1 MFLFGIM
8 FLNGGVI
15 YMNIDILRNILL
27 FSTVKESDL
36 EKLIAGNHIYQKHYS
51 KGATVHNANETCS
64 TLDIVLSGSLVA
76 YSLSTNG
83 SATTMFQFSQGSV
96 IGANLLF
103 GENHSYPL
111 NIYCLT
117 DCQMIHVDINA
128 VLEFLHDYNF
138 TLHYIKSISQNSQG
152 INQKIA
158 MFTQRTLRENIMD
171 YFKQQAIIQK
181 SSVILLPMSK
191 RQLADY
197 FGVQRPSLFRELKK
211 LKEEDIIEINNHTI
225 TIKKEY

>member
-1 MFLFGIM
+1 
-8 FLNGGVI
+8 
-15 YMNIDILRNILL
+15 MNIDILRNISL
-27 FSTVKESDL
+27 FSAIKESDL
-36 EKLIAGNHIYQKHYS
+36 EKLIAGNHIYRKHYMN
-51 KGATVHNANETCS
+51 GATVHIANETCR

-83 SATTMFQFSQGSV
+83 SATTMFEFSQGSV

-111 NIYCLT
+111 TIYCLT
-117 DCQMIHVDINA
+117 DCQIIHIDINA

-171 YFKQQAIIQK
+171 YFKQQTIIQK

-197 FGVQRPSLFRELKK
+197 LGVQRPSLFRELKK
-211 LKEEDIIEINNHTI
+211 LKEEGIIEINNRTI
-225 TIKKEY
+225 AIKNKY

>member
-1 MFLFGIM
+1 
-8 FLNGGVI
+8 
-15 YMNIDILRNILL
+15 MNIDILRNISL
-27 FSTVKESDL
+27 FSAVKESNL
-36 EKLIAGNHIYQKHYS
+36 EKLIAGNHIYQKHYM
-51 KGATVHNANETCS
+51 KGATVHNANETCR

-83 SATTMFQFSQGSV
+83 SATTMFEFSQGSV

-117 DCQMIHVDINA
+117 DCQIIHIDINA

-171 YFKQQAIIQK
+171 YFKQQTIIQK

-211 LKEEDIIEINNHTI
+211 LKEEGIIEINNRTI
-225 TIKKEY
+225 EIKNKY

>member
-1 MFLFGIM
+1 
-8 FLNGGVI
+8 
-15 YMNIDILRNILL
+15 MNIDILRNILL

-51 KGATVHNANETCS
+51 KGVTVHNANETCR

-83 SATTMFQFSQGSV
+83 SATTMFEFRKGSV

-117 DCQMIHVDINA
+117 DCEIFRIDTNA
-128 VLEFLHDYNF
+128 VLELLHDYNF
-138 TLHYIKSISQNSQG
+138 TLHYIRSISQNSQG

-158 MFTQRTLRENIMD
+158 MFTQRTLRENIMY

-181 SSVILLPMSK
+181 SSVIQLPMSK

-197 FGVQRPSLFRELKK
+197 LGIQRPSLFRELKK
-211 LKEEDIIEINNHTI
+211 LKEEGIIQIDNRTI
-225 TIKKEY
+225 IIKKNTDKSQVQKRLRTVN

>member
-1 MFLFGIM
+1 
-8 FLNGGVI
+8 
-15 YMNIDILRNILL
+15 MNTDILQSIPL
-27 FSTVKESDL
+27 FTTISKSNL
-36 EKLIAGNHIYQKHYS
+36 EKQITDNHIYQRQYM
-51 KGATVHNANETCS
+51 KGVTVHNANDTCR
-64 TLDIVLSGSLVA
+64 TLDIVLAGSLVA

-83 SATTMFQFSQGSV
+83 SSTTIFEFNKGSI

-103 GENHSYPL
+103 GENHNYPL

-117 DCQMIHVDINA
+117 DCQIIHIDTSA
-128 VLEFLHDYNF
+128 VLEFLHDYDF

-181 SSVILLPMSK
+181 SSVILIPITK
-191 RQLADY
+191 KQLADY
-197 FGVQRPSLFRELKK
+197 LGVQRPSLFRELKK
-211 LKEEDIIEINNHTI
+211 LNEEGIIEIDNRTI
-225 TIKKEY
+225 VIKEDKY

>member
-1 MFLFGIM
+1 
-8 FLNGGVI
+8 
-15 YMNIDILRNILL
+15 MNIDVLRNIPL
-27 FSTVKESDL
+27 FSDVKESDL
-36 EKLIAGNHIYQKHYS
+36 EKLIGDNHIYQKHYM
-51 KGATVHNANETCS
+51 KGITVHNANEICR

-76 YSLSTNG
+76 YSLSTKG
-83 SATTMFQFSQGSV
+83 SSTTMFEFSKGSV

-117 DCQMIHVDINA
+117 DCEIVHININA

-138 TLHYIKSISQNSQG
+138 TLHYIRSISQNSQG

-158 MFTQRTLRENIMD
+158 MFTQRTLRENIMN
-171 YFKQQAIIQK
+171 YLKQQTIIQK
-181 SSVILLPMSK
+181 SSIILLPMSK

-211 LKEEDIIEINNHTI
+211 LKEEGIIEISNHTI
-225 TIKKEY
+225 TIKKYEY

>member
-1 MFLFGIM
+1 
-8 FLNGGVI
+8 
-15 YMNIDILRNILL
+15 MNIDILRNISL
-27 FSTVKESDL
+27 FSAIKESDL
-36 EKLIAGNHIYQKHYS
+36 EKLIAGNHINKKHYS
-51 KGATVHNANETCS
+51 KGVTVHNANETCR

-76 YSLSTNG
+76 FSLSTNG
-83 SATTMFQFSQGSV
+83 SATTMFEFSQESV

-103 GENHSYPL
+103 GENHSYPF

-117 DCQMIHVDINA
+117 DCQIIHIDINA

-158 MFTQRTLRENIMD
+158 MFTQRTLRENILH
-171 YFKQQAIIQK
+171 YFKQEAIIQK

-197 FGVQRPSLFRELKK
+197 LGVQRPSLFRELKK
-211 LKEEDIIEINNHTI
+211 LKEEGIIEINNRTI
-225 TIKKEY
+225 AIKNKY

>member
-1 MFLFGIM
+1 
-8 FLNGGVI
+8 
-15 YMNIDILRNILL
+15 MNIDILRNISL
-27 FSTVKESDL
+27 FSSVKESDL
-36 EKLIAGNHIYQKHYS
+36 EKRMAGNHIYQKCYM
-51 KGATVHNANETCS
+51 KGVTVHNANETCS

>member
-1 MFLFGIM
+1 
-8 FLNGGVI
+8 
-15 YMNIDILRNILL
+15 MNIDILRNISL
-27 FSTVKESDL
+27 FSAVKESNL
-36 EKLIAGNHIYQKHYS
+36 EKLIAGNHIYQKHYM
-51 KGATVHNANETCS
+51 KGATVHNANETCR

-83 SATTMFQFSQGSV
+83 SATTMFEFSQGSV

-103 GENHSYPL
+103 GDNHSYPL
-111 NIYCLT
+111 TIYCLI
-117 DCQMIHVDINA
+117 DCQIIHIDINA

-158 MFTQRTLRENIMD
+158 MFTQRTLRENIMN
-171 YFKQQAIIQK
+171 YFKQQTIIQK

-197 FGVQRPSLFRELKK
+197 FGVQRPSLFREMKK
-211 LKEEDIIEINNHTI
+211 LKEEGIIEINNRTI
-225 TIKKEY
+225 AIKKYKY

>member
-1 MFLFGIM
+1 
-8 FLNGGVI
+8 
-15 YMNIDILRNILL
+15 MNTDILQSIPL
-27 FSTVKESDL
+27 FATISKSNL
-36 EKLIAGNHIYQKHYS
+36 EKQIKDNHIYQRQYM
-51 KGATVHNANETCS
+51 KGVTVHNANDTCR
-64 TLDIVLSGSLVA
+64 TLDIVLAGSLVA

-83 SATTMFQFSQGSV
+83 SSTTIFEFNKGSI

-103 GENHSYPL
+103 GENHNYPL

-117 DCQMIHVDINA
+117 DCQIIHIDTSA
-128 VLEFLHDYNF
+128 VLEFLHDYDF

-181 SSVILLPMSK
+181 SSVIMIPISK
-191 RQLADY
+191 KQLADY

-211 LKEEDIIEINNHTI
+211 LNEEGIIEINNRTI
-225 TIKKEY
+225 AIKKYKY

>member
-1 MFLFGIM
+1 
-8 FLNGGVI
+8 
-15 YMNIDILRNILL
+15 MNIDILRNISL
-27 FSTVKESDL
+27 FSAIKESDL
-36 EKLIAGNHIYQKHYS
+36 EKLIAGNHIYQKHYM
-51 KGATVHNANETCS
+51 KGTTVHNANETCR
-64 TLDIVLSGSLVA
+64 TLDNVLSGSLVA
-76 YSLSTNG
+76 YSLSING
-83 SATTMFQFSQGSV
+83 SATTMFEFSQGSV

-117 DCQMIHVDINA
+117 DCQIIHIDINA

-158 MFTQRTLRENIMD
+158 MFTQRTLRENIMY

-197 FGVQRPSLFRELKK
+197 LGVQRPSLFRELKK
-211 LKEEDIIEINNHTI
+211 LKEEGIIEIDNRTI
-225 TIKKEY
+225 VIKK

>member
-1 MFLFGIM
+1 
-8 FLNGGVI
+8 
-15 YMNIDILRNILL
+15 MNIDILQNISL
-27 FSTVKESDL
+27 FSAVKESDL
-36 EKLIAGNHIYQKHYS
+36 EKLMAGNHIYQKNYM
-51 KGATVHNANETCS
+51 KGVTVHNSNETCR

-83 SATTMFQFSQGSV
+83 SSTTMFEFSKGSV

-103 GENHSYPL
+103 GENHRYPL

-117 DCQMIHVDINA
+117 DCQIIHIDINA

-158 MFTQRTLRENIMD
+158 MITQRKLRENIMEF
-171 YFKQQAIIQK
+171 FKQQTIIQK

-211 LKEEDIIEINNHTI
+211 LKEEGIIEINNRI
-225 TIKKEY
+225 IEIKKQIF

>member
-1 MFLFGIM
+1 
-8 FLNGGVI
+8 
-15 YMNIDILRNILL
+15 MNIDILRNISL
-27 FSTVKESDL
+27 FSAIKESDL
-36 EKLIAGNHIYQKHYS
+36 EKLIAGNHIYQKHYM
-51 KGATVHNANETCS
+51 KGATVHNANETCR

-83 SATTMFQFSQGSV
+83 SATTMFEFSQGSV

-117 DCQMIHVDINA
+117 DCQIIHIDINA

-171 YFKQQAIIQK
+171 YFKQQTIIQK

-197 FGVQRPSLFRELKK
+197 LGVQRPSLFRELKK
-211 LKEEDIIEINNHTI
+211 LKEEGIIEINNRTI
-225 TIKKEY
+225 TIKK

>member
-1 MFLFGIM
+1 MFLFDIM
-8 FLNGGVI
+8 FLDGGVI
-15 YMNIDILRNILL
+15 HMNIDFLRNISL
-27 FSTVKESDL
+27 FSAVKESDL
-36 EKLIAGNHIYQKHYS
+36 EKLLAGNHIYKKHYS
-51 KGATVHNANETCS
+51 KGVTVHNANETCR

-83 SATTMFQFSQGSV
+83 SSTTMFEFSKGSV

-117 DCQMIHVDINA
+117 DCEILHIDTNA
-128 VLEFLHDYNF
+128 VLELLHDYNF

-158 MFTQRTLRENIMD
+158 MFTQRTLRENIMY

-197 FGVQRPSLFRELKK
+197 LGVQRPSLFRELKK
-211 LKEEDIIEINNHTI
+211 LKEEGIIEIDNRTI
-225 TIKKEY
+225 VIKK

>member
-1 MFLFGIM
+1 
-8 FLNGGVI
+8 
-15 YMNIDILRNILL
+15 MNIDILRSISL
-27 FSTVKESDL
+27 FSTLKEADL
-36 EKLIAGNHIYQKHYS
+36 EKLIADNHIYQKHYM
-51 KGATVHNANETCS
+51 KGVTVHNANETCR

-76 YSLSTNG
+76 YSLSANG
-83 SATTMFQFSQGSV
+83 SSTVIFEFGKENV

-111 NIYCLT
+111 TIYSLS
-117 DCQMIHVDINA
+117 DCQIIHMDITA
-128 VLEFLHDYNF
+128 VFEFLHDYNF

-158 MFTQRTLRENIMD
+158 MFTQRTLQENIID
-171 YFKQQAIIQK
+171 YLKQQAILQK

-211 LKEEDIIEINNHTI
+211 LKNEGIIEIDNRTI
-225 TIKKEY
+225 VIK

>member
-1 MFLFGIM
+1 
-8 FLNGGVI
+8 
-15 YMNIDILRNILL
+15 MNIDIL
-27 FSTVKESDL
+27 
-36 EKLIAGNHIYQKHYS
+36 AGNHINKKHYS
-51 KGATVHNANETCS
+51 KGVTVHNANETCR

-76 YSLSTNG
+76 FSLSTNG
-83 SATTMFQFSQGSV
+83 SATTMFEFSQESV

-103 GENHSYPL
+103 GENHSYPF

-117 DCQMIHVDINA
+117 DCQIIHIDINA

-158 MFTQRTLRENIMD
+158 MFTQRTLRENILH
-171 YFKQQAIIQK
+171 YFKQEAIIQK

-197 FGVQRPSLFRELKK
+197 LGVQRPSLFREIKK
-211 LKEEDIIEINNHTI
+211 LKEEGIIEINNRTI
-225 TIKKEY
+225 AIKNKY

>member
-1 MFLFGIM
+1 
-8 FLNGGVI
+8 
-15 YMNIDILRNILL
+15 MNIDILRSISL
-27 FSTVKESDL
+27 FLTVKEDDL
-36 EKLIAGNHIYQKHYS
+36 KKLMVGNHIYQKHYM
-51 KGATVHNANETCS
+51 KGVTIHNANETCH

-76 YSLSTNG
+76 YSLSANG
-83 SATTMFQFSQGSV
+83 SSTVIFEFGKENV

-111 NIYCLT
+111 TIYSLT
-117 DCQMIHVDINA
+117 DCQIIHMDITA

-158 MFTQRTLRENIMD
+158 MFTQRTLQENIMD
-171 YFKQQAIIQK
+171 YLKQQAILQK

-211 LKEEDIIEINNHTI
+211 LKNEGIIEIDNRTI
-225 TIKKEY
+225 VLKKN

>member
-1 MFLFGIM
+1 MF
-8 FLNGGVI
+8 
-15 YMNIDILRNILL
+15 
-27 FSTVKESDL
+27 E
-36 EKLIAGNHIYQKHYS
+36 
-51 KGATVHNANETCS
+51 
-64 TLDIVLSGSLVA
+64 
-76 YSLSTNG
+76 
-83 SATTMFQFSQGSV
+83 FSQGSV

-117 DCQMIHVDINA
+117 DCQIIHMDINA

-158 MFTQRTLRENIMD
+158 MFTQRTLRENIMY

-197 FGVQRPSLFRELKK
+197 LGVQRPSLFRELKK
-211 LKEEDIIEINNHTI
+211 LKEEGIIEIDNRTI
-225 TIKKEY
+225 VIKK

>member
-1 MFLFGIM
+1 
-8 FLNGGVI
+8 
-15 YMNIDILRNILL
+15 MNIDILRNISL
-27 FSTVKESDL
+27 FSAIKESDL
-36 EKLIAGNHIYQKHYS
+36 EKLIAGNHIYQKHYM
-51 KGATVHNANETCS
+51 KGATVHNANETCR

-117 DCQMIHVDINA
+117 DCQIIHIDINA

-171 YFKQQAIIQK
+171 YFKQQTIIQK

-197 FGVQRPSLFRELKK
+197 LGVQRPSLFRELKK
-211 LKEEDIIEINNHTI
+211 LKEEGIIEINNRTI
-225 TIKKEY
+225 AIKNKY

>member
-1 MFLFGIM
+1 MEDLIH
-8 FLNGGVI
+8 
-15 YMNIDILRNILL
+15 MNIDVLRNISL
-27 FSTVKESDL
+27 FSDVKDYDL
-36 EKLIAGNHIYQKHYS
+36 EKLIAGNHIYQKQYS
-51 KGATVHNANETCS
+51 KGVTVHNANETCRA
-64 TLDIVLSGSLVA
+64 LDIVLSGSLVA

-83 SATTMFQFSQGSV
+83 SATTIFEFSKGSM

-117 DCQMIHVDINA
+117 NSQIVHININA

-158 MFTQRTLRENIMD
+158 MFTQRTLRENIMN
-171 YFKQQAIIQK
+171 YIKQQTIIQK

-211 LKEEDIIEINNHTI
+211 LKEEGIIEINNRRI
-225 TIKKEY
+225 AIKK

>member
-1 MFLFGIM
+1 
-8 FLNGGVI
+8 
-15 YMNIDILRNILL
+15 MNIDILRNISL
-27 FSTVKESDL
+27 FSAIKESDL
-36 EKLIAGNHIYQKHYS
+36 EKLIAGNHIYRKHYM
-51 KGATVHNANETCS
+51 KGATVHNANETCR

-83 SATTMFQFSQGSV
+83 SATTMFEFSQGSV

-111 NIYCLT
+111 TIYCLT
-117 DCQMIHVDINA
+117 DCQIIHIDINA

-171 YFKQQAIIQK
+171 YFKQQTIIQK

-197 FGVQRPSLFRELKK
+197 LGVQRPSLFRELKK
-211 LKEEDIIEINNHTI
+211 LKEEGIIEIDNRTI
-225 TIKKEY
+225 VIKK

>member
-1 MFLFGIM
+1 
-8 FLNGGVI
+8 
-15 YMNIDILRNILL
+15 MNIDILRNISL
-27 FSTVKESDL
+27 FSAVKESNL
-36 EKLIAGNHIYQKHYS
+36 EKLIAGNHIYQKHYM
-51 KGATVHNANETCS
+51 KGATVHNANETCR

-83 SATTMFQFSQGSV
+83 SATTMFEFSQGSV

-117 DCQMIHVDINA
+117 DCQIIHIDINA

-171 YFKQQAIIQK
+171 YFKQQTIIQK

-197 FGVQRPSLFRELKK
+197 LGVQRPSLFRELKK
-211 LKEEDIIEINNHTI
+211 LKEEGIIEINNRTI
-225 TIKKEY
+225 TIKK

>member
-1 MFLFGIM
+1 
-8 FLNGGVI
+8 
-15 YMNIDILRNILL
+15 MNIDILRNISL
-27 FSTVKESDL
+27 FSAIKESDL
-36 EKLIAGNHIYQKHYS
+36 EKLIAGNHIYRKHYM
-51 KGATVHNANETCS
+51 KGATVHNANETCR

-83 SATTMFQFSQGSV
+83 SATTMFEFSQGSV

-111 NIYCLT
+111 TIYCLT
-117 DCQMIHVDINA
+117 DCQIIHIDINA

-171 YFKQQAIIQK
+171 YFKQQTIIQK

-197 FGVQRPSLFRELKK
+197 LGVQRPSLFRELKK
-211 LKEEDIIEINNHTI
+211 LKEEGIIEINNRTI
-225 TIKKEY
+225 TIKK

>member
-1 MFLFGIM
+1 
-8 FLNGGVI
+8 
-15 YMNIDILRNILL
+15 MNIDILRNISL
-27 FSTVKESDL
+27 FSAIKESDL
-36 EKLIAGNHIYQKHYS
+36 EKLIAGNHIYQKHYM
-51 KGATVHNANETCS
+51 KGATVHNANETCR

-83 SATTMFQFSQGSV
+83 SATTMFEFSQGSV

-117 DCQMIHVDINA
+117 DCQIIHIDINA

-171 YFKQQAIIQK
+171 YFKQQTIIQK

-197 FGVQRPSLFRELKK
+197 LGVQRPSLFRELKK
-211 LKEEDIIEINNHTI
+211 LKEEGIIEINNRTI
-225 TIKKEY
+225 AIKNKY

>member
-1 MFLFGIM
+1 
-8 FLNGGVI
+8 
-15 YMNIDILRNILL
+15 MNIDILRNISL
-27 FSTVKESDL
+27 FSAIKESDL
-36 EKLIAGNHIYQKHYS
+36 EKLIAGNHIYRKHYM
-51 KGATVHNANETCS
+51 KGATVHNANETCR

-83 SATTMFQFSQGSV
+83 SATTMFEFSQGSV

-117 DCQMIHVDINA
+117 DCQIIHIDINA

-171 YFKQQAIIQK
+171 YFKQQTIIQK

-197 FGVQRPSLFRELKK
+197 LGVQRPSLFRELKK
-211 LKEEDIIEINNHTI
+211 LKEEGIIEINNRTI
-225 TIKKEY
+225 AIKNKY

>member
-1 MFLFGIM
+1 MD
-8 FLNGGVI
+8 
-15 YMNIDILRNILL
+15 IDVLRRIS
-27 FSTVKESDL
+27 FISDVTEFNL
-36 EKLIAGNHIYQKHYS
+36 EKQIAGNHIYQKHYT
-51 KGATVHNANETCS
+51 KGVTVHNANETCR
-64 TLDIVLSGSLVA
+64 TLDIVLSGSLIA

-83 SATTMFQFSQGSV
+83 SATTMFEFSRGSV

-103 GENHSYPL
+103 GESHSYPL

-117 DCQMIHVDINA
+117 NCQIIHIDIHA

-158 MFTQRTLRENIMD
+158 MFTQRTLRENILD
-171 YFKQQAIIQK
+171 YFRQQAILQQ
-181 SSVILLPMSK
+181 SSSILLPMSK

-197 FGVQRPSLFRELKK
+197 FSVQRPSLFRELKK
-211 LKEEDIIEINNHTI
+211 LKGEGIIEINNRTI
-225 TIKKEY
+225 LLKKYK

>member
-1 MFLFGIM
+1 M
-8 FLNGGVI
+8 FLNGGLI
-15 YMNIDILRNILL
+15 HMNIDILRNIPL
-27 FSTVKESDL
+27 FSSIKESDL
-36 EKLIAGNHIYQKHYS
+36 EKQTEGNHIYQKHYM
-51 KGATVHNANETCS
+51 KGVTVHNENETCRI
-64 TLDIVLSGSLVA
+64 LDIVLSGSLVA

-83 SATTMFQFSQGSV
+83 SSTTIFEFSKGSV

-117 DCQMIHVDINA
+117 DCQIIHVDINA

-158 MFTQRTLRENIMD
+158 MFTQRTLRENIMN
-171 YFKQQAIIQK
+171 YLKQQTIIQK
-181 SSVILLPMSK
+181 SSVILLPISK

-197 FGVQRPSLFRELKK
+197 LGVQRPSLFRELKK
-211 LKEEDIIEINNHTI
+211 LKEEGFIEINNHTI

>member
-8 FLNGGVI
+8 FLDGGVI
-15 YMNIDILRNILL
+15 HMNIDILRNISL
-27 FSTVKESDL
+27 FSAVKESEL
-36 EKLIAGNHIYQKHYS
+36 EKLLADNHIYKKHYS
-51 KGATVHNANETCS
+51 KGVTVHNANETCR
-64 TLDIVLSGSLVA
+64 TLDIVFSGSLVA

-83 SATTMFQFSQGSV
+83 SSTTMFEFSKGSV

-103 GENHSYPL
+103 GENYSYPL

-117 DCQMIHVDINA
+117 DCQIVHININA
-128 VLEFLHDYNF
+128 VLELLHDYNF
-138 TLHYIKSISQNSQG
+138 TLHYIRSISQNSQG

-158 MFTQRTLRENIMD
+158 MFTQRTLRENIMN
-171 YFKQQAIIQK
+171 YLKQQTIIQK

-211 LKEEDIIEINNHTI
+211 LKEEGIIEINNRTI
-225 TIKKEY
+225 AIKK